1 MKILEL
7 IWATLLVILSVA
19 MTIWQI
25 IEKSPAFTIIF
36 LAVLSVM
43 AGIVL
48 RKVLKEFFDER
59 KQKK

>member
-1 MKILEL
+1 M

-25 IEKSPAFTIIF
+25 IEKSPAAIIF
-36 LAVLSVM
+36 LFVVLSIMNVM
-43 AGIVL
+43 ALCQV
-48 RKVLKEFFDER
+48 VKEYLVER

>member
-1 MKILEL
+1 MKILEM

-25 IEKSPAFTIIF
+25 IEKSPAFVIIF

-59 KQKK
+59 KQKQ